1 MAHVQDLDCAT
12 WALGNPFPVSSVNPF
27 RGDDAV
33 TVSDNFGAKQLVYF
47 LSNGSVHERN
57 GGGSSSSQATTLM
70 NRIKVVGPDP
80 AGFGFTWFHGSISR
94 DETNRR
100 LTDQPDGTFLIR
112 ESTNYPGDYTLCIA
126 FRGNVEHYRIFN
138 ENLMLTCD
146 HEGFFQ
152 SLQLL
157 VAHYV
162 KDADGL
168 CHKLVR
174 PLPLSDFQKYHS
186 TGHLD
191 ESVHSGI
198 GDSPWVI
205 DKDDLQLN
213 EVIGHGEFGDV
224 VAGVYRGQKV
234 AIKVMKRGNHVIE
247 SLLQEASMMMSLQHH
262 NLVRLLGVVFNEIT
276 DIYLVTEFMAN
287 GSLLDYL
294 RSRGRQMVTQSQQ
307 LGFARD
313 VCSGMVYLEMKNLVH
328 RDLAARNIL
337 LSEEMTA
344 KVADFG
350 LARSADLIDAEDVN
364 SKFPIKWTAP
374 EALRYNKF
382 TCKSDVWSFGILLWE
397 VYSFGRVPYPR
408 IPVQDVVRHIEKGYR
423 MEPPEGCPSDVADL
437 MMQTFKSPLLLLTEL
452 LSNGGE
458 MADSSR
464 KLTESFRSYIEDVV
478 DDSKSSAPQL
488 IQCEQHVV
496 SPCEQVIL
504 YSPFSDSRQGLVG
517 TLYCTIFRLL
527 FRPATDAACRPPT
540 FASSRFIG
548 DPKFETPLLNIH
560 HLEYST
566 KTDSRKFKPLN
577 SFLSFTDEIYSLK
590 ILCKDFRVF
599 TFDLHLSSEC
609 KTLVNCLLQYSFPS
623 SSENLPC
630 FILQPS
636 SPDNARHSRCTCY
649 GLKKAA
655 FDRHDDWRCELL
667 RTGSNQ
673 HHWRITACSRENQQ
687 VNKYPSFFVVP
698 LSWPDG
704 IFGTAAANWSCQRGP
719 FWCWSHPNGCALL
732 RAAPFDVDSEVTRKQ
747 WHIFEISV
755 AEFHPS
761 GRKPAI
767 VEMPVKVKEVAMAF
781 EALRRLCSVET
792 PNAFWML
799 DAKWNT
805 EVDSTG
811 WLVLVQRCLQ
821 ACLACVDHFESSK
834 TSVVIRGAK
843 PGWVDASCVISSLSQ
858 LCMDPFSRTI
868 DGFDML
874 IRKDWFA
881 FGHPFALT
889 LHCLAQGSRREDEMA
904 PFFLLFLDC
913 VYQLLCQFPGEF
925 EFTEYYL
932 IALWDL
938 ALSGLTVAFSVN
950 CLQERSKCHPQST
963 VGDHD
968 DDDYDWSRW
977 FTDQFVDTFQDPL
990 FLFTKGLLPLASAH
1004 CAVASP
1010 AKTVSVPSS
1019 LRPSSSPP
1027 ALRFWTTA
1035 YLRWAAPA
1043 QISGGGSVQKL
1054 FALNSIG
1061 ADISNML
1068 SALAEITTDEPNNG
1082 ANKQIPGQ
1090 SDHHRHRH
1098 QNHHYYH
1105 QHDQQQ
1111 RVMQRFRINEWRLP
1125 VGDMPVTSAFP
1136 FSNETLPTPDY
1147 IYILPIRPNEQ
1158 RWPDNVASQTRYTF

>member
-1 MAHVQDLDCAT
+1 MAHVQDLS
-12 WALGNPFPVSSVNPF
+12 WPLGKPFSVSSDNPF
-27 RGDDAV
+27 RGDDVV
-33 TVSDNFGAKQLVYF
+33 TVSDNVTSKPLVYF
-47 LSNGSVHERN
+47 LSEGSGVDRPD
-57 GGGSSSSQATTLM
+57 GGSGSGQSATTLM
-70 NRIKVVGPDP
+70 SRIKVVGPDP

-112 ESTNYPGDYTLCIA
+112 ESTNYPGDYTLCIS

-186 TGHLD
+186 AAAPLD
-191 ESVHSGI
+191 DSVHSTV

-205 DKDDLQLN
+205 DKDDLQLH

-224 VAGVYRGQKV
+224 VAGEYRGQKV

-276 DIYLVTEFMAN
+276 DVYLVTEFMAN

-313 VCSGMVYLEMKNLVH
+313 VCNGMVYLELKNLVH

-423 MEPPEGCPSDVADL
+423 MEPPEGCPSDIADL
-437 MMQTFKSPLLLLTEL
+437 MDGV
-452 LSNGGE
+452 N
-458 MADSSR
+458 
-464 KLTESFRSYIEDVV
+464 
-478 DDSKSSAPQL
+478 DSKSVEPQL
-488 IQCEQHVV
+488 IQCEHQVV

-517 TLYCTIFRLL
+517 TVYCTIFRLL
-527 FRPATDAACRPPT
+527 FRPATDVACKSP
-540 FASSRFIG
+540 FFGIIRFTG

-566 KTDSRKFKPLN
+566 KTDSKKFKPLH

-599 TFDLHLSSEC
+599 TLDLHLSSEC
-609 KTLVNCLLQYSFPS
+609 KTLVNCLLQYSFPTS
-623 SSENLPC
+623 PETLPC
-630 FILQPS
+630 FILQPTLS
-636 SPDNARHSRCTCY
+636 YDKLKP
-649 GLKKAA
+649 GLKKPS
-655 FDRHDDWRCELL
+655 FDRREDWRCELM

-673 HHWRITACSRENQQ
+673 HHWRITACSKENQL
-687 VNKYPSFFVVP
+687 VNKYPPFFVVP

-704 IFGTAAANWSCQRGP
+704 IFGTAAANWSSQRGP

-747 WHIFEISV
+747 WHVFEVSV
-755 AEFHPS
+755 AEFHPLAK
-761 GRKPAI
+761 KPVT
-767 VEMPVKVKEVAMAF
+767 VEVPVKAKDVAAAF
-781 EALRRLCSVET
+781 EALRSLCSVET
-792 PNAFWML
+792 PGVFWML
-799 DAKWNT
+799 DSKWNA

-811 WLVLVQRCLQ
+811 WLTLVQRCLQ
-821 ACLACVDHFESSK
+821 ACLTCVDYLESAK
-834 TSVVIRGAK
+834 MSVVIRGAK
-843 PGWVDASCVISSLSQ
+843 PSAADASCIISSLLQ
-858 LCMDPFSRTI
+858 LCMDPFGRTI
-868 DGFDML
+868 DGLDTL

-889 LHCLAQGSRREDEMA
+889 LHRLTQGSHREEEMV
-904 PFFLLFLDC
+904 PYFLLFLDC
-913 VYQLLCQFPGEF
+913 VHQLLCQFPGEF

-932 IALWDL
+932 IGLWDL
-938 ALSGLTVAFSVN
+938 ALSGLTVDFSVN
-950 CLQERSKCHPQST
+950 CLQERLKCSPKPLQST
-963 VGDHD
+963 D
-968 DDDYDWSRW
+968 DWSQW
-977 FTDQFVDTFQDPL
+977 FADEFADMFRDPL
-990 FLFTKGLLPLASAH
+990 FLFSKGLLPLAKVH
-1004 CAVASP
+1004 CDLEVP
-1010 AKTVSVPSS
+1010 AKPTTAS
-1019 LRPSSSPP
+1019 LRPSWSAPS
-1027 ALRFWTTA
+1027 LCFWTTA

-1043 QISGGGSVQKL
+1043 QVAYGGSVQMMFRL
-1054 FALNSIG
+1054 TSIG

-1068 SALAEITTDEPNNG
+1068 NALSTASIDEADRENDQSSRNDATCASSSA
-1082 ANKQIPGQ
+1082 
-1090 SDHHRHRH
+1090 H
-1098 QNHHYYH
+1098 
-1105 QHDQQQ
+1105 HDQQ
-1111 RVMQRFRINEWRLP
+1111 RLLQRFRVGKWRSFSSGQLP
-1125 VGDMPVTSAFP
+1125 MTSAFP
-1136 FSNETLPTPDY
+1136 FTNETLPMPDY
-1147 IYILPIRPNEQ
+1147 VYILPIRPNQ
-1158 RWPDNVASQTRYTF
+1158 KRPDNNEHRRSAANVASPTMHTF